1 MQLID
6 IPFGTTDWSSVI
18 PTEQKGASGVAY
30 WRTVQCGGIRVRI
43 VECLPGF
50 VSDHWCTKG
59 HILLCLEGELLTE
72 LDDGRTFVLTP
83 GMSFQVADDREP
95 HRSSTRVGAK
105 LFIVD

>member
-1 MQLID
+1 MQMTD
-6 IPFGTTDWSSVI
+6 MPFRTIDWSSVA
-18 PTEQKGASGVAY
+18 PTEQKGTSGVAY
-30 WRTVQCGGIRVRI
+30 WRTVMCGGIRMRM

-59 HILLCLEGELLTE
+59 HILLCLDGELLTE
-72 LDDGRTFVLTP
+72 LDDGRTFVLSR

-95 HRSSTRVGAK
+95 HRSSTRDGAK